1 MYLLDTCVISELI
14 KSKPS
19 ANVTRWIGEQPE
31 SALYLSA
38 LSFGEIE
45 QGIARLASGVKK
57 KRLTAWARND
67 LPARFGERVWSVDSA
82 VAASWGFFQGE
93 SKQSLPVVDGLIAA
107 IARVHNLTLVTRN
120 TKDFARFDIPLLD
133 PW

>member
-14 KSKPS
+14 KSRPS
-19 ANVTRWIGEQPE
+19 ANITRWIGEQPE
-31 SALYLSA
+31 TALYLSA

-45 QGIARLASGVKK
+45 QGITNLASGAKK
-57 KRLTAWARND
+57 ERLIAWARTD
-67 LPARFGERVWSVDSA
+67 LLARFRERVLSVDTV
-82 VAASWGFFQGE
+82 VAASWGSFQGE

-107 IARVHNLTLVTRN
+107 TGRVHNLTLVTRN
-120 TKDFARFDIPLLD
+120 TEDLARFDIPLLN

>member
-19 ANVTRWIGEQPE
+19 AKVTRWIGEQME
-31 SALYLSA
+31 TTLYLSA
-38 LSFGEIE
+38 LSIGEIE
-45 QGIARLASGVKK
+45 QGIARLASGAKK
-57 KRLTAWARND
+57 ERLIAWARND
-67 LPARFGERVWSVDSA
+67 LPARFGDRVFAVDSA
-82 VAASWGFFQGE
+82 VAASWGSFQGE

-107 IARVHNLTLVTRN
+107 MARVHNLTLVTRN
-120 TKDFARFDIPLLD
+120 TKDFARFDIPLLN